1 MSRTTAAARLILL
14 LALLVA
20 CESSMLAEPGT
31 RKKREPRP
39 ERVPDKLKQ
48 GDVAPDFELKSVD
61 GKRQVQLS
69 SFRGERPV
77 ALIFGSYT

>member
-1 MSRTTAAARLILL
+1 MSRTTAAVKLLLL

-20 CESSMLAEPGT
+20 CESSTLADPGA
-31 RKKREPRP
+31 RKKRGPRP
-39 ERVPDKLKQ
+39 ERVPDNLKQ
-48 GDVAPDFELKSVD
+48 GDVAPDFKLKSVD
-61 GKRQVQLS
+61 GKRQVHLS